1 MTGHCFVRKLRIA
14 QLRILTISGHLI
26 AVSAQQQD
34 NGKDVF
40 EGEVDPLQVSF
51 LNSFV
56 VFLLAV
62 CSCSLLIPL
71 LLNRFNFVV
80 VNGHDDIEMGI
91 IGPANYTTRA
101 IRLSDWNL
109 KRLSY

>member
-1 MTGHCFVRKLRIA
+1 MH
-14 QLRILTISGHLI
+14 
-26 AVSAQQQD
+26 
-34 NGKDVF
+34 
-40 EGEVDPLQVSF
+40 EGEVDPLKVSF

-62 CSCSLLIPL
+62 YSCSLLTPL

-80 VNGHDDIEMGI
+80 VNGHDSIEMWN
-91 IGPANYTTRA
+91 IGPADYTKRA
-101 IRLSDWNL
+101 IRPSDWNS